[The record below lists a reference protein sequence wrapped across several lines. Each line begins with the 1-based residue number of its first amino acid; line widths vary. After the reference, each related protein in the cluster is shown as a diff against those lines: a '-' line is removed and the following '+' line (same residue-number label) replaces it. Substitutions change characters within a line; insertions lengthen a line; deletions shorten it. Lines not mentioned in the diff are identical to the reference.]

1 MKKNSSV
8 FAMRLALVPLV
19 SMLSATAPMAVA
31 QNSNAPCSSWN
42 CTTTGTRTYNSD
54 DPGYGQNPAY
64 NSGPSYD
71 PTPYTNLP
79 LPGAPP
85 APDPQPG
92 VGGTAPSSC
101 SGINPISGGPVVLSS
116 GTKYLNQSD
125 FPHRSPLNLGLSRTY
140 RSDDRLATFF
150 GSHWTSSLD
159 FVPLEMG
166 GQIRDFH
173 LGGGIVQMSDNITF
187 RLPDGNSYQF
197 SHFLDQA
204 SSSNVY
210 FTPANYQYA
219 MTFGQGG
226 GVGYG
231 VLYAVYNDA
240 THIMVNIGNSQYYF
254 SSRNGRFYLD
264 TIKQSTTTQY
274 TFVRDANNHVTSVT
288 NLMGAIAK
296 FEWGDGIHVTKAT
309 APDGSVWN
317 YGYNANGM
325 LTTVTPPQ
333 PSLGVVTYYYEDPN
347 NNTLLTGYAIDGVRA
362 TVYAYDATGKVKRSA
377 TVNGERDDTF
387 TYDATTTTLKD
398 VRGQVTTY
406 TFQTVQGQRVL
417 ASMQTTATTN
427 CPGAVTSQSYDTNGF
442 LKESVDLN
450 GHKTTYS
457 FNKDG
462 LLQWKTTAAGTLSA
476 QTTTNTWTQEG
487 SRPADMT
494 RVVVTGAD
502 GKNVLQVDYTY
513 VDTPLGRKIASM
525 TQTDLLTNAAP
536 RQQTFTYL
544 SYSGGGLQ
552 TMTAATT
559 LPNGTATEVYQ
570 YDTRGNLSSYTNAAG
585 HTTTYGNYTGL
596 GLPKTITDPN
606 GVITT
611 LGYDSRGNATSS
623 SISGVGSQTTAYAGN
638 GQISSLSTSDGHA
651 TTYTYNS
658 AGRLT
663 DQANALRETLSFGF
677 DVANNIRTTT
687 AARKVPSFS
696 SGTLSGGISGSF
708 LSTTGY
714 DNAVGLPASIKGNN
728 GQVVTLKYDAVG
740 NVLQT
745 TDAAGRVTAFTY
757 DEANR
762 LSTQTNPDGGVTTY
776 TYNPA
781 GFLGSIKDPRGLTTS
796 YTYNGFGDVLSVT
809 SPDTGS
815 ASYTYDSAGRRSTMT
830 GADGKTFTYTWDVI
844 DRLTS
849 RCAATGR
856 CDTFV
861 YDQGTNGNGHLTQF
875 NDWTG
880 QTNYSYDAGG
890 RLIGQTN
897 DIYCLQTPTTTWTY
911 DTVGR
916 LSKMTYPNGLIVNY
930 NYDSSGR
937 VSSVTSNLAGASA
950 TLADSFLYQPAT
962 DNVFAWRFGNGL
974 PRMLTL
980 DADGRI
986 QKLSTPGKHDL
997 TFAYFNTDT
1006 ISSITDNVYTTLSQS
1021 LTYDL
1026 VDRLTGTTRSAD
1038 PQTFLYDKDGNR
1050 AGATAAVRDG
1060 RQYTYTLA
1068 ADSNRLGG
1076 ISVPGAGIWRNY
1088 GYDAV
1093 GNVVDESRN
1102 DSTRHYDYD
1111 DFDRM
1116 TKVTIGGTLV
1126 GDYRINALNQRVL
1139 KASNGNETFYV
1150 YGRSGELLSEIGLT
1164 TTNYVWLNGQLLG
1177 IVRNGQFY
1185 ASHNDQVGRPEV
1197 LTNTTG
1203 TIVWRVENA
1212 AFDRR
1217 SVVVDTVGGLNVGF
1231 PGQYYDGESG
1241 LWYNWNRYYDS
1252 FLGRY
1257 MQSDPIGLAGGV
1269 NTYAY
1274 VEGNPL
1280 SGVDPY
1286 GLRDVD
1292 VYIWR
1297 AEGSSVGHVMVTEA
1311 NSTRVI
1317 LSQFP
1322 SNGYPVGP
1330 NETKSFADT
1339 MAAEGRRPSE
1349 VWRINVPNDLAF
1361 DLAASRERNLK
1372 LWSFSPT
1379 EGSTQCST
1387 AASRA
1392 LQAGGVGITTITTG
1406 TLWPGFFA
1414 NNLQSHP
1421 GIGIRLR

>member
-1 MKKNSSV
+1 
-8 FAMRLALVPLV
+8 
-19 SMLSATAPMAVA
+19 
-31 QNSNAPCSSWN
+31 
-42 CTTTGTRTYNSD
+42 
-54 DPGYGQNPAY
+54 
-64 NSGPSYD
+64 
-71 PTPYTNLP
+71 
-79 LPGAPP
+79 
-85 APDPQPG
+85 
-92 VGGTAPSSC
+92 
-101 SGINPISGGPVVLSS
+101 
-116 GTKYLNQSD
+116 
-125 FPHRSPLNLGLSRTY
+125 
-140 RSDDRLATFF
+140 
-150 GSHWTSSLD
+150 
-159 FVPLEMG
+159 
-166 GQIRDFH
+166 
-173 LGGGIVQMSDNITF
+173 
-187 RLPDGNSYQF
+187 
-197 SHFLDQA
+197 
-204 SSSNVY
+204 
-210 FTPANYQYA
+210 
-219 MTFGQGG
+219 
-226 GVGYG
+226 
-231 VLYAVYNDA
+231 
-240 THIMVNIGNSQYYF
+240 
-254 SSRNGRFYLD
+254 
-264 TIKQSTTTQY
+264 
-274 TFVRDANNHVTSVT
+274 
-288 NLMGAIAK
+288 
-296 FEWGDGIHVTKAT
+296 
-309 APDGSVWN
+309 
-317 YGYNANGM
+317 
-325 LTTVTPPQ
+325 
-333 PSLGVVTYYYEDPN
+333 
-347 NNTLLTGYAIDGVRA
+347 
-362 TVYAYDATGKVKRSA
+362 
-377 TVNGERDDTF
+377 
-387 TYDATTTTLKD
+387 
-398 VRGQVTTY
+398 
-406 TFQTVQGQRVL
+406 
-417 ASMQTTATTN
+417 
-427 CPGAVTSQSYDTNGF
+427 
-442 LKESVDLN
+442 
-450 GHKTTYS
+450 
-457 FNKDG
+457 
-462 LLQWKTTAAGTLSA
+462 
-476 QTTTNTWTQEG
+476 
-487 SRPADMT
+487 
-494 RVVVTGAD
+494 
-502 GKNVLQVDYTY
+502 
-513 VDTPLGRKIASM
+513 
-525 TQTDLLTNAAP
+525 
-536 RQQTFTYL
+536 
-544 SYSGGGLQ
+544 
-552 TMTAATT
+552 
-559 LPNGTATEVYQ
+559 
-570 YDTRGNLSSYTNAAG
+570 
-585 HTTTYGNYTGL
+585 
-596 GLPKTITDPN
+596 
-606 GVITT
+606 
-611 LGYDSRGNATSS
+611 
-623 SISGVGSQTTAYAGN
+623 
-638 GQISSLSTSDGHA
+638 
-651 TTYTYNS
+651 
-658 AGRLT
+658 
-663 DQANALRETLSFGF
+663 
-677 DVANNIRTTT
+677 
-687 AARKVPSFS
+687 
-696 SGTLSGGISGSF
+696 
-708 LSTTGY
+708 
-714 DNAVGLPASIKGNN
+714 
-728 GQVVTLKYDAVG
+728 
-740 NVLQT
+740 
-745 TDAAGRVTAFTY
+745 
-757 DEANR
+757 
-762 LSTQTNPDGGVTTY
+762 
-776 TYNPA
+776 
-781 GFLGSIKDPRGLTTS
+781 
-796 YTYNGFGDVLSVT
+796 
-809 SPDTGS
+809 
-815 ASYTYDSAGRRSTMT
+815 MT

-861 YDQGTNGNGHLTQF
+861 YDQGTNGKGHLTQF

-880 QTNYSYDAGG
+880 QTNYSYDAAG

-916 LSKMTYPNGLIVNY
+916 LSKTTYPNGLIVNY